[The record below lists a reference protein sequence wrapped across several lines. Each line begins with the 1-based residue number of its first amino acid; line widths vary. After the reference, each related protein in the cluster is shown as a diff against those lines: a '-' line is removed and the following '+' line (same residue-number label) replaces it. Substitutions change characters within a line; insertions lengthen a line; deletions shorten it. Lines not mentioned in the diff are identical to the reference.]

1 MTNLPDDLLDPA
13 EARLARRVRG
23 YTDAAV
29 VPIDPVAIAASA
41 GAARSPRLPS
51 FARFGLLL
59 AGAAALVAVASL
71 SILTIG
77 RAPTNP
83 GTAVPT
89 TGAAVPTTGTTTGA
103 PTVPTAIC
111 DASTLAG
118 RILRWEG
125 AAGSRIAT
133 VELGNPTAADCQLMD
148 YELALVDGGGR
159 NHALIIGPAIDGAV
173 VLPAGQTI
181 HTLVEASNFCH
192 PSYVPVEPVS
202 IRLDAASDNE
212 TDVVFTPAVGG
223 LSGVPPCNG
232 AGQPGSISQQPWA
245 PGSAL
250 AE

>member
-41 GAARSPRLPS
+41 GAARSRRLPT

-77 RAPTNP
+77 RAPTSP

-89 TGAAVPTTGTTTGA
+89 TGAAVWTTAT
-103 PTVPTAIC
+103 PTVATATC
-111 DASTLAG
+111 DSSSLEG

-133 VELGNPTAADCQLMD
+133 VELSNPTAADCQLMD

-159 NHALIIGPAIDGAV
+159 NQALIIGPAIDSDV
-173 VLPAGQTI
+173 LLPAAQTI